1 MRKSGSNKG
10 TEIESRYSALV
21 ARLEREATAAP
32 ARYKRRIF
40 LLSTLGYAYPVAVL
54 TGILIT
60 ITGAIYVIAWTPA
73 AMIGVGLSFGAK
85 FFAIPLLALSYAIVR
100 SMWVSLPPPEGR
112 RIARAEA
119 PELFELCA
127 RLRKRLRGPK
137 VHRILMTDEFN
148 AAIVQVPRLG
158 LLGWPK
164 NYLIVGLPLML
175 AMSPRQFEAV
185 LAHEYGRRCARIG
198 RR

>member
-1 MRKSGSNKG
+1 MTQMKEPASSEG
-10 TEIESRYSALV
+10 TEVESRYSALI
-21 ARLEREATAAP
+21 ARLEREAVAAP
-32 ARYKRRIF
+32 ARYKWRIL
-40 LLSTLGYAYPVAVL
+40 LLSTLGYAYPVVVL
-54 TGILIT
+54 TGLLAT
-60 ITGAIYVIAWTPA
+60 MAGAIYVIAWAPA

-85 FFAIPLLALSYAIVR
+85 FFAIPLLALSCAIVR

-148 AAIVQVPRLG
+148 AADGHQTA
-158 LLGWPK
+158 
-164 NYLIVGLPLML
+164 VGCE
-175 AMSPRQFEAV
+175 Q
-185 LAHEYGRRCARIG
+185 
-198 RR
+198 